1 MTKCLKSRAC
11 GTFCLVLFANGNS
24 KNIPA
29 NRHTT
34 NWRIGKIRL
43 QKGIFLSV
51 ICPLQRP
58 SLRGRLLRV
67 MECYNLAMY
76 KIYVVEDD
84 KGIADGISQCL
95 SAWEMEVA
103 VVSDFRNVLGEIK
116 ELDPHLIIMDI
127 TLPYMGGYHWCQEIR
142 KTSNVPIIFI
152 SSATDNMN
160 IVMAMNMGAD
170 DYIPKPFDQSVLIA
184 KVQALLR
191 RTYDFNQGSFTLQA
205 KGAVLNMNDNS
216 LTYEGKKIELARN
229 EYKILLTLMENKN
242 KVVSR
247 EKLME
252 VLWETDSFVDE
263 NTLTVNVGR
272 LRKTLEAAGL
282 TDFIKTKFGVG
293 YILEDE

>member
-1 MTKCLKSRAC
+1 
-11 GTFCLVLFANGNS
+11 
-24 KNIPA
+24 
-29 NRHTT
+29 
-34 NWRIGKIRL
+34 
-43 QKGIFLSV
+43 
-51 ICPLQRP
+51 
-58 SLRGRLLRV
+58 
-67 MECYNLAMY
+67 MY

-84 KGIADGISQCL
+84 KGIADGIAQCL
-95 SAWEMEVA
+95 SPWEMDVRI
-103 VVSDFRNVLGEIK
+103 VSDFRNVPGEISQI
-116 ELDPHLIIMDI
+116 EPHLIIMDI
-127 TLPYMGGYHWCQEIR
+127 TLPYMGGYHWCREIR

-160 IVMAMNMGAD
+160 IIMAMNMGAD
-170 DYIPKPFDQSVLIA
+170 DYIPKPFDQSILIA

-191 RTYDFNQGSFTLQA
+191 RTYDFNQGSFTLKA
-205 KGAVLNMNDNS
+205 KGAVLNTNDNS
-216 LTYEGKKIELARN
+216 LSYEGKKIELARN

-282 TDFIKTKFGVG
+282 KDFIKTKFGVG
-293 YILEDE
+293 YILEDDE

>member
-1 MTKCLKSRAC
+1 
-11 GTFCLVLFANGNS
+11 
-24 KNIPA
+24 
-29 NRHTT
+29 
-34 NWRIGKIRL
+34 
-43 QKGIFLSV
+43 
-51 ICPLQRP
+51 
-58 SLRGRLLRV
+58 
-67 MECYNLAMY
+67 MY

-84 KGIADGISQCL
+84 KGIADGIAQCL
-95 SAWEMEVA
+95 SPWEMDVRI
-103 VVSDFRNVLGEIK
+103 VSDFRNVMGEISQI
-116 ELDPHLIIMDI
+116 EPHLIIMDI

-160 IVMAMNMGAD
+160 IIMAMNMGAD
-170 DYIPKPFDQSVLIA
+170 DYIPKPFDQSILIA

-191 RTYDFNQGSFTLQA
+191 RTYDFNQGSFILKA
-205 KGAVLNMNDNS
+205 KGAVLNTNDNS
-216 LTYEGKKIELARN
+216 LSYDGKKIELARN

-282 TDFIKTKFGVG
+282 KDFIKTKFGVG
-293 YILEDE
+293 YILEDEE